1 MANTSQGHFPDQNTG
16 DDGYVSTSPVKAFPS
31 NGFGLWDMAG
41 NVWEW
46 TSDWYRHDT
55 YQNRAK
61 TGEVSPNPKGPS
73 VEDLIDEIISGVRSA
88 CTYAGA
94 RSLDEFAERAV
105 LGIQTAA
112 GFTEGTPHGL

>member
-1 MANTSQGHFPDQNTG
+1 
-16 DDGYVSTSPVKAFPS
+16 
-31 NGFGLWDMAG
+31 MAG

-73 VEDLIDEIISGVRSA
+73 VDESFDPTESGVKKKVHKGGSFL
-88 CTYAGA
+88 CTDQYCARYMPGGRGKGAPDTGTNPLGFRLVRTAG
-94 RSLDEFAERAV
+94 
-105 LGIQTAA
+105 
-112 GFTEGTPHGL
+112 